1 MLPIH
6 ILSLK
11 NEIEILKKRIGTV
24 REQGFMSPEERLKR
38 KINYIKATI
47 EILEDRVKELEE
59 DSLSP
64 DKPPAPIPSE
74 IRPQ

>member
-24 REQGFMSPEERLKR
+24 REQGIMSPEERLKW
-38 KINYIKATI
+38 KINYTKATI

-59 DSLSP
+59 ESF
-64 DKPPAPIPSE
+64 PIPKE
-74 IRPQ
+74 IRPR